1 MVSVE
6 VPDPPEIWIE
16 LSVAVRPVG
25 VDTESVT
32 VPVNSLIGATVNV
45 VVPEDPALMLR
56 LDGDA
61 EIV

>member
-32 VPVNSLIGATVNV
+32 VSVNPLIGTTVTV
-45 VVPEDPALMLR
+45 TVPEVPALMLK
-56 LDGDA
+56 LVGEA